1 MADPEAKPSALNI
14 PNALTLVRL
23 LLVPV
28 FGYFLLVEDGQ
39 NETYRYIAG
48 LIFIFASI
56 TDWVDGYLARKMN
69 VVTSFGKI
77 ADPIADKALTGVALV
92 GLSILDDLAWWI
104 TAVIIGREVLVTVVR
119 FAVISDGVIP
129 ASRGGK
135 LKTVTQMIAILL
147 YLLPLTGFLVT
158 VRTIVMG
165 IALLLTIAT
174 GIDYCFR
181 AVGVRR
187 TAELRREAF
196 DDTELS
202 E

>member
-69 VVTSFGKI
+69 VVTSFCKI

-104 TAVIIGREVLVTVVR
+104 TAVIIGRELLVTVVR

-187 TAELRREAF
+187 AAELRREAF

>member
-1 MADPEAKPSALNI
+1 MPANKANNVINPPNLITSARFVLS
-14 PNALTLVRL
+14 
-23 LLVPV
+23 
-28 FGYFLLVEDGQ
+28 
-39 NETYRYIAG
+39 
-48 LIFIFASI
+48 LIIFAILPMGEYFISLI
-56 TDWVDGYLARKMN
+56 LFAIAAGTDWVDGYLARKMN

-104 TAVIIGREVLVTVVR
+104 TVLILALELLVTVVR

-135 LKTVTQMIAILL
+135 LKTVTQMIAIFL

-165 IALLLTIAT
+165 VALLLTVAT

-181 AVGVRR
+181 AIAVRR
-187 TAELRREAF
+187 AAELRREAF
-196 DDTELS
+196 DEPQSKD
-202 E
+202 

>member
-92 GLSILDDLAWWI
+92 GLSI
-104 TAVIIGREVLVTVVR
+104 
-119 FAVISDGVIP
+119 F
-129 ASRGGK
+129 
-135 LKTVTQMIAILL
+135 
-147 YLLPLTGFLVT
+147 
-158 VRTIVMG
+158 
-165 IALLLTIAT
+165 
-174 GIDYCFR
+174 
-181 AVGVRR
+181 
-187 TAELRREAF
+187 
-196 DDTELS
+196 
-202 E
+202 